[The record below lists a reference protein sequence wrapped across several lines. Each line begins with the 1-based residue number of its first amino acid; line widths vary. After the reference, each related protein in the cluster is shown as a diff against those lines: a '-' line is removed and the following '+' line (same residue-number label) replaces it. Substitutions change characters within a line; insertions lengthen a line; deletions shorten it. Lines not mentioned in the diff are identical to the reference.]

1 MKWLD
6 TVWKQTN
13 EESKKAG
20 IVVGHNVFNAEPRT
34 PSDPG
39 IILSGTYPNMA
50 IFDGINDKFDAITE
64 KVEGSVEKTNQH
76 DIGRGSLR
84 EVLGSELI
92 REAVLK

>member
-1 MKWLD
+1 
-6 TVWKQTN
+6 
-13 EESKKAG
+13 
-20 IVVGHNVFNAEPRT
+20 
-34 PSDPG
+34 
-39 IILSGTYPNMA
+39 MA